1 MMNLIMKLLTWDDPK
16 IAPIPVRASLVVL
29 TMAIGAIIECHLSFG
44 LSIVRSLAALSV
56 VLGVFAT
63 GIRHWKDI
71 ASDQDLQRV
80 GNEIDKMGSSTKLSI
95 VDIAAVITFAH
106 LSFTMAYLISAAIVL
121 MGKYHP
127 GQMKLPVW
135 LALVLVWMI
144 YFPSAPILSYVS
156 AKTGR
161 CLCSRWRIRIQRDTE
176 KFGVKGILDLISFCI
191 VVVARALAIPNLL
204 L

>member
-1 MMNLIMKLLTWDDPK
+1 MIY
-16 IAPIPVRASLVVL
+16 IFAPHY
-29 TMAIGAIIECHLSFG
+29 IGFARTLETCG
-44 LSIVRSLAALSV
+44 A
-56 VLGVFAT
+56 VLGVFGAGVLYWET
-63 GIRHWKDI
+63 VAEPQELK
-71 ASDQDLQRV
+71 SV
-80 GNEIDKMGSSTKLSI
+80 YNETARMGSSTKLSI